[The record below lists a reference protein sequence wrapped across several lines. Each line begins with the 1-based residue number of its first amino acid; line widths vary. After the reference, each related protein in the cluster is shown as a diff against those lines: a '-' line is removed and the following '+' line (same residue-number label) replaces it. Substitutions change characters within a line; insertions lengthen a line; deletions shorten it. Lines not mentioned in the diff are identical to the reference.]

1 MLDVELSFGRDVDA
15 FASNLDF
22 ELIAAFQ
29 SVGESTEFFDE
40 LRERVILLDVA
51 FWFLHKAIEWNFTSN
66 VQRQS
71 SLQGRGSLACKS
83 GSRDRK
89 VSMILGSPN
98 RMIFEDTSWSASVEG

>member
-51 FWFLHKAIEWNFTSN
+51 FWFF
-66 VQRQS
+66 V
-71 SLQGRGSLACKS
+71 
-83 GSRDRK
+83 
-89 VSMILGSPN
+89 
-98 RMIFEDTSWSASVEG
+98 